1 MASFTNNVSSLKGAN
16 KPLLSFWKIWNI
28 SFGFL
33 GVQIGYSLQ
42 NANTSRILSAIG
54 ADPHHLSL
62 FWLAAPLA
70 GFFVQPIV
78 GMSSDKT
85 WTKLG
90 RRIPFILG
98 GSVVSALAMF
108 FMPNSEH
115 FATLLPPLLF
125 GALMLLLMDTSF
137 NVTMQ
142 PFRALVSDM
151 LPETQRNKG
160 YAIQSFLINAGA
172 VVGSI
177 LPFFLTW
184 IGVANEPQAGEKV
197 APTVIWA
204 FYFGGGALLLSV
216 LWTSFRTKEY
226 PPDEYNKYNNI
237 DSTEVVEKVSFITLL
252 KNIPTTMMQ
261 LAVTQFF
268 SWFSLFLMWVYTTQA
283 IAQNI
288 WHTLPA
294 DSKSKEFNEAGNWTG
309 VIFAA
314 YSVFAALYSLVLTP
328 LADKFG
334 RKNTYMLSLL
344 AGGIGLMSI
353 ELITD
358 KNWLFLP
365 MVGVGIAWA
374 AILALP
380 YAILSSSLPA
390 RQTGVYMGIFNATIT
405 IPQIAAGLLGGFV
418 LSAVGDKAINV
429 IVLSGASM
437 VVAGICAKLII
448 KTKE

>member
-1 MASFTNNVSSLKGAN
+1 MAVSPPTSSSEGRVPKPKLSLGQIFT
-16 KPLLSFWKIWNI
+16 I

-78 GMSSDKT
+78 GLSSDKT
-85 WTKLG
+85 WTRLG

-98 GSVVSALAMF
+98 GSIVSAFAMF
-108 FMPNSEH
+108 FMPNSEN
-115 FATLLPPLLF
+115 FAELLPPLVF
-125 GALMLLLMDTSF
+125 GATMLLLMDTSF

-151 LPETQRNKG
+151 VPESQRNKG
-160 YAIQSFLINAGA
+160 YAVQSFLINAGA
-172 VVGSI
+172 VVGSL
-177 LPFFLTW
+177 LPFVLTA
-184 IGVANEPQAGEKV
+184 IGVSNEPAPGDKV

-204 FYFGGGALLLSV
+204 FYFGGGTLLLSV

-226 PPDEYNKYNNI
+226 PPDQYAMYNNL
-237 DSTEVVEKVSFITLL
+237 DKTNEVKMSFLDLL
-252 KNIPTTMMQ
+252 KNVPPTMLQ
-261 LAVTQFF
+261 LAITQFF
-268 SWFSLFLMWVYTTQA
+268 SWFALFLMWVYTTQG
-283 IAQNI
+283 IAQNV
-288 WHTLPA
+288 WNTSDPGSQA
-294 DSKSKEFNEAGNWTG
+294 YNEAGNWTG

-314 YSVFAALYSLVLTP
+314 YSVFAALYSLVLTK

-334 RKNTYMLSLL
+334 RKNTYMFSLVL
-344 AGGIGLMSI
+344 GGIGLISTMF
-353 ELITD
+353 ITD
-358 KNWLFLP
+358 KNMLFVP
-365 MVGVGIAWA
+365 MIGVGIAWA
-374 AILALP
+374 AILAMP
-380 YAILSSSLPA
+380 YAILSSTLPA

-405 IPQIAAGLLGGFV
+405 IPQIAAGLLGGVV
-418 LSAVGDKAINV
+418 LTAVGEKAINV
-429 IVLSGASM
+429 VGIAGASM
-437 VVAGICAKLII
+437 VLAGIFAKLVI